1 MSVSLTPITGLTTL
15 PAVIEYDLFPEV
27 VYGDMVPDIY
37 ADFGY
42 PYTGVPSFLK
52 PYVDPAGYISGPQKY
67 EYRYQN
73 QNGID
78 VVVRGTYDHIMSII
92 DVLNTYPPR
101 IRDTGRDTG
110 RDKDETQYL
119 DILDLKSKG
128 PSRPKSV
135 PSVGIITKGDFIH
148 AKVGGITFSG
158 SGTLLIVLG
167 GDKNISN
174 AKIILFRSKKDP
186 KEYAELGGRLDKLKS
201 GENAD
206 ENILFNNAKRESLE
220 ESMRLFNISK
230 QSDSYVDIESMGTYY
245 RVYIYAFVSED
256 HTSLQKYYNYNKNV
270 VYREHSPSFSD
281 VNRETDDLQLFDYN
295 AFIGTNSVYK
305 KTDGGGNLKVK
316 DRTINVLA
324 AISKSDMANIINS
337 NLSVARY
344 NKSNLFHTITI
355 Q

>member
-27 VYGDMVPDIY
+27 VYDTYGEMVPDIY
-37 ADFGY
+37 ADLGY

-52 PYVDPAGYISGPQKY
+52 PYVDPAGYITGPQKY

-101 IRDTGRDTG
+101 VRDTGRNNDG
-110 RDKDETQYL
+110 TQYL
-119 DILDLKSKG
+119 DIFDLKSKG

-135 PSVGIITKGDFIH
+135 PSVGITTKGDFIY
-148 AKVGGITFSG
+148 AKVDRKTFSG

-167 GDKNISN
+167 KDKKIDN
-174 AKIILFRSKKDP
+174 AKIILFRGRKDSR
-186 KEYAELGGRLDKLKS
+186 EYAELGGRLDKLKS
-201 GENAD
+201 GEIAD

-245 RVYIYAFVSED
+245 RVYIYAFVFED
-256 HTSLQKYYNYNKNV
+256 HTLLQQYYNNNKNV
-270 VYREHSPSFSD
+270 VYREHSSSFSD
-281 VNRETDDLQLFDYN
+281 VNRETDNLELFDYN
-295 AFIGTNSVYK
+295 AFIGTDSNNK
-305 KTDGGGNLKVK
+305 RTDVGGNVKVK
-316 DRTINVLA
+316 DRTIKVLA
-324 AISKSDMANIINS
+324 AVSKSEMTNIINS

-344 NKSNLFHTITI
+344 NKSDLFHTITI